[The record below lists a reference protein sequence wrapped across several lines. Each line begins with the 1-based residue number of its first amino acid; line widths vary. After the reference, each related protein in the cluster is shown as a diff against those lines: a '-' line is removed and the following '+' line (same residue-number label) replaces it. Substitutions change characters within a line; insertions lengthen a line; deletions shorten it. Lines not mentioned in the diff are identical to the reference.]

1 MDPDDERRWGGNH
14 RNVQIEPQVL
24 VAGPGDRHIR
34 RYFQHLTRLSAAFAW
49 TADVSMFL
57 LGGSLKRRE
66 RLSARLGDILSNLY
80 LASAA
85 LKRYEDDGRP
95 AEDLP
100 LMHWSVRDALART
113 EEAFYGLIANMP
125 NRFVAGVLLRA
136 IIFPFAFPLGREFSA
151 PRDRLGS
158 QVVGLLLEPGPA
170 RTRLT
175 AGVYI
180 PRDPEEPVAV
190 LEAALRAVIAAE
202 PIGAKIRQARAAGTI
217 VSSFAEP
224 MVEEACAKGVITQP
238 EKEAMELAKVLRR
251 RVIMVDDFPKDLGKT
266 EIHQTTQPVTFEAL
280 RGRTSWPE
288 LESRD
293 HGPSPAP

>member
-1 MDPDDERRWGGNH
+1 MGLTGAR
-14 RNVQIEPQVL
+14 L
-24 VAGPGDRHIR
+24 VAVPGDRHTR
-34 RYFQHLTRLSAAFAW
+34 RYYQHLTRLSAAFAW

-57 LGGSLKRRE
+57 LGGALKRRE

-80 LASAA
+80 LATAA

-136 IIFPFAFPLGREFSA
+136 IIFPFAFPLGREFSP

-180 PRDPEEPVAV
+180 PRDRDEPVAV

-202 PIGAKIRQARAAGTI
+202 PIGAKIRQARAEGTI
-217 VSSFAEP
+217 VSGFADP
-224 MVEEACAKGVITQP
+224 IVEEASAKGVITHA
-238 EKEAMELAKVLRR
+238 EKQSMELARTLRR

-266 EIHQTTQPVTFEAL
+266 EIHQTTRPVTFEAL